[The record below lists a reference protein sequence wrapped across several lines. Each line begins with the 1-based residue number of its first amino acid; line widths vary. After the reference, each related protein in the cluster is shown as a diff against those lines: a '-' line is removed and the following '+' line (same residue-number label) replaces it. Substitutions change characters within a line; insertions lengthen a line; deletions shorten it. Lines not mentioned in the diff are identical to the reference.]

1 MRSVPRALVASWDS
15 MTCAARRL
23 VGRSL
28 CALGVF
34 FFVSLLD
41 TNASV
46 AQRAEPTYD
55 ESDTGLVRGQLSRLH
70 LDAAVVA
77 GYDLD
82 AMHRAR
88 LELRAIDDDEWRGHT
103 LGIGATTAGAMGL
116 VLALGVVPTVEGGC
130 TPSRCPDAPLA
141 VSIASAS
148 IGAMGLV
155 LVGCAIAEILSS
167 HARLARWVDSILDGT
182 FRDGVS
188 W

>member
-1 MRSVPRALVASWDS
+1 MRSVPRGLVASWDA

-23 VGRSL
+23 IGRSL
-28 CALGVF
+28 LGA
-34 FFVSLLD
+34 FVLLSLLH
-41 TNASV
+41 TSVSV
-46 AQRAEPTYD
+46 AQRGEPTYD

-70 LDAAVVA
+70 VDAAVVA

-88 LELRAIDDDEWRGHT
+88 LELRAIDDGEWRGHT

-116 VLALGVVPTVEGGC
+116 VLALVVVPTVEGGC

-141 VSIASAS
+141 VSIAGAP
-148 IGAMGLV
+148 IGALGL
-155 LVGCAIAEILSS
+155 LLAGCAIAEILSS